1 MFVWIVY
8 YPVNCVLNWIL
19 IVSLFRC
26 DMNFT
31 KSFIIRFLWV
41 FLIFIL
47 WLHFLGFI
55 NRLTIINVF
64 LLFYSNILQYVFVIG
79 IWLMNSHWYFLL
91 YFSQIIFCWL
101 RCCQRTFF
109 VTTHQPLYHC
119 TSLNVRNHVNECNQT
134 FYFFHQIEC

>member
-1 MFVWIVY
+1 MNINSEFV
-8 YPVNCVLNWIL
+8 
-19 IVSLFRC
+19 FGC

-31 KSFIIRFLWV
+31 KSFIIKSLWV
-41 FLIFIL
+41 VWIFIL
-47 WLHFLGFI
+47 TFMFLGFF
-55 NRLTIINVF
+55 NRLTVSNLDHKIDNVF
-64 LLFYSNILQYVFVIG
+64 VLAYSIILRCVSVIG

-91 YFSQIIFCWL
+91 WFSQIIFCWL